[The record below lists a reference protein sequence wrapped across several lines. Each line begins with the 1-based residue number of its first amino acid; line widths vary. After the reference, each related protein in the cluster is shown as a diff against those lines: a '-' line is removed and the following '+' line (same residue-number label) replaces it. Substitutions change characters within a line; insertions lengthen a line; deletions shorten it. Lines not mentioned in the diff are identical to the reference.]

1 MNIAIGMTMTFLVAL
16 IVVSAT
22 AYTVESGNVVVER
35 TLGEVNHQEVGQG
48 LNFKMPI
55 LTRTFEFSAKEIPV
69 DFEDLR
75 PKAGDNL
82 TLQDLD
88 VSVFYQ
94 ANASSISELMVKYA
108 GTSERGEDGALLP
121 AYGLVMR
128 EARSA
133 IYEQVATIDSL
144 ELHRQRDII
153 ADLVLADLQ
162 SRLELSDPGIFTI
175 TRVVIRALNTD
186 PSIEEAIQIAVQAEK
201 ELEAKQVQVEIAR
214 QDALIEIERARGIAE
229 ANNIINSSLTAEYLQ
244 HEINVALQSFA
255 TNGGGTVVIPAN
267 MEGFNLLLG
276 TDTLRQSQSEL
287 VD

>member
-1 MNIAIGMTMTFLVAL
+1 MKYAIGTIVTLLVAVI
-16 IVVSAT
+16 IVPMT

-48 LNFKMPI
+48 LNFKMPL
-55 LTRTFEFSAKEIPV
+55 LTRAFEFSAKEIPV

-94 ANASSISELMVKYA
+94 ANASSVSELMVKYA
-108 GTSERGEDGALLP
+108 GTSQRGDDRALLP

-162 SRLELSDPGIFTI
+162 SRLDLSDPGIFTI

-229 ANNIINSSLTAEYLQ
+229 ANSIINSSLTAEYLQ
-244 HEINVALQSFA
+244 HEINLALQTFA
-255 TNGGGTVVIPAN
+255 ANGGGTVVIPAN

-276 TDTLRQSQSEL
+276 ADTLRQNQSRPPE
-287 VD
+287 

>member
-1 MNIAIGMTMTFLVAL
+1 MRILIAAL
-16 IVVSAT
+16 AIAAFTLIFVPMA

-35 TLGEVNHQEVGQG
+35 TLGEVNHEEVGQG

-55 LTRTFEFSAKEIPV
+55 LTRAFEFSAKEIPV

-94 ANASSISELMVKYA
+94 ANASGISELMVKYA
-108 GTSERGEDGALLP
+108 GTSEQGADGALLP

-153 ADLVLADLQ
+153 ADLVLVDLQ
-162 SRLELSDPGIFTI
+162 SRLELSDPGVFTI

-186 PSIEEAIQIAVQAEK
+186 PSIEEAIQTAVQAEK

-244 HEINVALQSFA
+244 HEVNLALQSFA

-276 TDTLRQSQSEL
+276 TDTLRQGQSRL
-287 VD
+287 GD

>member
-1 MNIAIGMTMTFLVAL
+1 MKVAVIASVSFMVCLL
-16 IVVSAT
+16 ILSMT

-35 TLGEVNHQEVGQG
+35 TLGEVNHREVGQG
-48 LNFKMPI
+48 LNFKMPM
-55 LTRTFEFSAKEIPV
+55 LTRAFEFSAKEIPV

-82 TLQDLD
+82 TLRDLD

-94 ANASSISELMVKYA
+94 ANASQISELMVKYA
-108 GTSERGEDGALLP
+108 GTSQSGGDGALLP

-153 ADLVLADLQ
+153 ADLVLDDLQ
-162 SRLELSDPGIFTI
+162 NRLELSDPGIFTI

-229 ANNIINSSLTAEYLQ
+229 ANSIINSSLTAEYLQ
-244 HEINVALQSFA
+244 HEINLALQSFA
-255 TNGGGTVVIPAN
+255 SNGGGTVVIPAN

-276 TDTLRQSQSEL
+276 TDSLRQGQPSL
-287 VD
+287 D

>member
-1 MNIAIGMTMTFLVAL
+1 MKVAVITSASFLVAL
-16 IVVSAT
+16 IILSMT

-35 TLGEVNHQEVGQG
+35 TLGEVNHREVGQG

-55 LTRTFEFSAKEIPV
+55 LTQAFEFSAKEIPV

-94 ANASSISELMVKYA
+94 ANASQISELMVKYA
-108 GTSERGEDGALLP
+108 GTSETGGDGALLP

-153 ADLVLADLQ
+153 ADLVLNDLQ

-229 ANNIINSSLTAEYLQ
+229 ANSIINSSLTAEYLQ
-244 HEINVALQSFA
+244 HEINLALQSFA

-276 TDTLRQSQSEL
+276 TNTLGQGRSSLE
-287 VD
+287 D

>member
-1 MNIAIGMTMTFLVAL
+1 MKVLTWIMSTLFMVLIAMIM
-16 IVVSAT
+16 T

-55 LTRTFEFSAKEIPV
+55 LTRVFEFSAKEIPV

-94 ANASSISELMVKYA
+94 ANASSISELTVKYA
-108 GTSERGEDGALLP
+108 GTSEKGSDGALLP

-153 ADLVLADLQ
+153 AELVLADLQ
-162 SRLELSDPGIFTI
+162 SRLEMSDPGIFTI

-186 PSIEEAIQIAVQAEK
+186 PSIEEAIQVAVQAEK

-244 HEINVALQSFA
+244 HEINLALQSFA
-255 TNGGGTVVIPAN
+255 ANGGGTVVIPAN

-276 TDTLRQSQSEL
+276 ADTLRQGQTQPS
-287 VD
+287 D

>member
-1 MNIAIGMTMTFLVAL
+1 MKVAVIASVSFMVCLL
-16 IVVSAT
+16 ILSMS

-35 TLGEVNHQEVGQG
+35 ILGEVNHREVGQG
-48 LNFKMPI
+48 LNFKMPM
-55 LTRTFEFSAKEIPV
+55 LTRAFEFSAKEIPV

-82 TLQDLD
+82 TLRDLD

-94 ANASSISELMVKYA
+94 ANASQISELMVKYA
-108 GTSERGEDGALLP
+108 GTSQSGGDGALLP

-153 ADLVLADLQ
+153 ADFVLDDLQ
-162 SRLELSDPGIFTI
+162 NRLELSDPGIFTI

-186 PSIEEAIQIAVQAEK
+186 PSIEEAIQVAVQAEK

-229 ANNIINSSLTAEYLQ
+229 ANSIINSSLTAEYLQ
-244 HEINVALQSFA
+244 HEINLALQSFA
-255 TNGGGTVVIPAN
+255 SNGGGTVVIPAN

-276 TDTLRQSQSEL
+276 TDSLRQGQPSL
-287 VD
+287 D

>member
-1 MNIAIGMTMTFLVAL
+1 MNVVFGMMLTF
-16 IVVSAT
+16 IVSLTVLFMS

-48 LNFKMPI
+48 LNFKMPL
-55 LTRTFEFSAKEIPV
+55 LTRAFEFSAKEIPV

-108 GTSERGEDGALLP
+108 GTSERGDDRALLP

-153 ADLVLADLQ
+153 ADLVLTDLQ
-162 SRLELSDPGIFTI
+162 NRLDLSDPGVFTV

-201 ELEAKQVQVEIAR
+201 ELEAKQVQVQIAR

-229 ANNIINSSLTAEYLQ
+229 ANNIINASLTAEYLQ
-244 HEINVALQSFA
+244 HEINLALQSFA
-255 TNGGGTVVIPAN
+255 ANGGGTVVIPAN

-276 TDTLRQSQSEL
+276 ADTLRQSQPQPP
-287 VD
+287 D